1 MGSTVHLPCSPDA
14 TWMKDG
20 VVMEAGGR
28 NILFSAGGL
37 VINNLTEAD
46 TGSYECEAEEVRGGR
61 AQRMVRTV
69 FRLRQRDPRIQ
80 SQQPVT
86 SSSQQRSYSAHTG
99 LPRSRDT
106 SRDRVRDGERDRARD
121 RIETDEKYDSDLSYD
136 VSGQYAGDQFVSGAV
151 AEARRT
157 VDRALNHTVS
167 LLFEN
172 RRHTERTPA
181 ELLNIFR
188 YPSSSER
195 ELGRAGEI
203 YLRWEIL

>member
-20 VVMEAGGR
+20 VAMEAGGR
-28 NILFSAGGL
+28 NILISAGGL

-61 AQRMVRTV
+61 APRMVRTV
-69 FRLRQRDPRIQ
+69 FRLRPRDPRIQ

-86 SSSQQRSYSAHTG
+86 SSSHQRSYSAHTG

-106 SRDRVRDGERDRARD
+106 SRDRVRD

-188 YPSSSER
+188 YPSSNER
-195 ELGRAGEI
+195 EPARAGEI
-203 YLRWEIL
+203 YLR